1 MVKKVRELTFS
12 LMVIFVIAIGIY
24 WLMVELQKDYLNHY
38 LTLLGDKLIELVPE
52 SSEKRTLMALF
63 DNFKE
68 QVENQDVTP
77 EQVEKVAAGILNIS
91 NLKDSIS
98 VAEAK
103 AVLEM
108 AEIYPGSDT
117 YNRAGRVGVRSAPR
131 NKRDSEVRWRELGE
145 RLESI
150 YKLDQKMKTV
160 PDSVKFIY
168 RFDDQLNIV
177 IDTHARLALDQKDHE
192 KMIKELRQLEK
203 EKAVIWQ
210 ENVARQIENTR
221 IKLKLL
227 QEKDRLAE
235 IRDLDKIILF
245 DPEFS
250 IDSLSKIR
258 IDVNIDSINIIID
271 KELEKHHS
279 KKRIP

>member
-24 WLMVELQKDYLNHY
+24 WLMVELQKDYLNY
-38 LTLLGDKLIELVPE
+38 YVTLLGDKLIELVPE

-98 VAEAK
+98 VEEAK
-103 AVLEM
+103 AVLEL
-108 AEIYPGSDT
+108 AELYPKSDAN
-117 YNRAGRVGVRSAPR
+117 NRTARVGVRSATR
-131 NKRDSEVRWRELGE
+131 NNRDSELRWRELGE

-150 YKLDQKMKTV
+150 YKLDQTMKTV

-168 RFDDQLNIV
+168 RFDDRLNII
-177 IDTHARLALDQKDHE
+177 IDTHVKLAMDQKKHG
-192 KMIKELRQLEK
+192 KMITEIRQLEK

-210 ENVARQIENTR
+210 ENVTRQIENTR
-221 IKLKLL
+221 ITLKLL
-227 QEKDRLAE
+227 QEKDNLAE

-258 IDVNIDSINIIID
+258 IDIDIDSLNVVID
-271 KELEKHHS
+271 KELEKHHI
-279 KKRIP
+279 KER